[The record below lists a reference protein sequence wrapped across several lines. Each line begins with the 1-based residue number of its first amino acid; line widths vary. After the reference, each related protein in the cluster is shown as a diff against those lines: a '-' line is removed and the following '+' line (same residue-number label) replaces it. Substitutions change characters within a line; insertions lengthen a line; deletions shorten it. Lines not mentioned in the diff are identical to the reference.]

1 MSEREATETAR
12 EKVDRVAKAIHDV
25 TAELAGNQWGDPD
38 VRANYERYARAAIK
52 AMPEPVPDPRD
63 ATIAR
68 LSAELEEAR
77 EAPKHI
83 EQMTRSLAVELVD
96 GIKEY
101 TMEFSASPRAHRAE
115 YDLVEQKLSE
125 FARAVAPL
133 L

>member
-1 MSEREATETAR
+1 MTAR
-12 EKVDRVAKAIHDV
+12 
-25 TAELAGNQWGDPD
+25 T
-38 VRANYERYARAAIK
+38 RALPL
-52 AMPEPVPDPRD
+52 PEPAPDPSE

-68 LSAELEEAR
+68 LSAELETAR

-101 TMEFSASPRAHRAE
+101 TMEFSASPGAHRAE

-125 FARAVAPL
+125 FARAVLAKL
-133 L
+133 SKGA